1 MGPSRKSATAHRHAD
16 KLCVTKTPTT
26 CHVCNMVKG
35 PVYLL
40 AIVEVSL
47 IFDVRK
53 EEGGRVGGKV
63 GKDGSLVVSPVQ
75 SKGESGEGRK

>member
-1 MGPSRKSATAHRHAD
+1 
-16 KLCVTKTPTT
+16 
-26 CHVCNMVKG
+26 MVKG